1 MSVNTLAWIQVAYTD
16 GYLKIHQDEAD
27 LGVKEK
33 ADKQK
38 VSPADPQKRRRCQKQ
53 STIKI
58 LNPATKESAV
68 C

>member
-1 MSVNTLAWIQVAYTD
+1 MSAWIQVAYPD
-16 GYLKIHQDEAD
+16 WYLKIYQDEAD

-38 VSPADPQKRRRCQKQ
+38 GITRRSKKGSRCQKQ
-53 STIKI
+53 STTKI